1 MDRGVYKLIAVGYL
15 NPVSL
20 QEQCRR
26 EMFAG
31 RVFRYIR
38 EAPITFHPTYKFDKH
53 TSTYDTS
60 EKQRV
65 PAWTDRIFFRGSA
78 FIKNVPE
85 VAHFCCI
92 QWLPS
97 S

>member
-1 MDRGVYKLIAVGYL
+1 MGIFTPPERVGHCISAPVQDLECL
-15 NPVSL
+15 NTVVACV

-78 FIKNVPE
+78 FIKNASE
-85 VAHFCCI
+85 V
-92 QWLPS
+92 
-97 S
+97 